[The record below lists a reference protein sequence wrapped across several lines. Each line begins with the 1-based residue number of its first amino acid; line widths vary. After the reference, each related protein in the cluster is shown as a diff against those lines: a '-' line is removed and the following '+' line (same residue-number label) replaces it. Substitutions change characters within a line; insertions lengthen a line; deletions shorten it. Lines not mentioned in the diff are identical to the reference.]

1 MAVNTT
7 SVLGDTI
14 PTIIEEARFTEQFKE
29 VIPIFLGEL
38 QKKSITV
45 LP

>member
-29 VIPIFLGEL
+29 VISNLSWRISKE
-38 QKKSITV
+38 IH
-45 LP
+45 